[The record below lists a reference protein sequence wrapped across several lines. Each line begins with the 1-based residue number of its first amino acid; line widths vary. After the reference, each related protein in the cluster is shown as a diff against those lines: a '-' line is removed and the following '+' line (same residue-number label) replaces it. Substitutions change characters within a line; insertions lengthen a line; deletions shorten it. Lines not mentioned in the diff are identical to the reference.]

1 MNSQMY
7 LRNSYQRSKRMVNFM
22 FAILAIQAL
31 IIGLAFFGGY
41 ACGYAKHNKDI
52 EEMIERYYDT
62 ESKGE
67 TNDSL

>member
-1 MNSQMY
+1 
-7 LRNSYQRSKRMVNFM
+7 MVNFM

>member
-1 MNSQMY
+1 MI
-7 LRNSYQRSKRMVNFM
+7 NFM

-52 EEMIERYYDT
+52 EEIIERYYDT

-67 TNDSL
+67 QHANN